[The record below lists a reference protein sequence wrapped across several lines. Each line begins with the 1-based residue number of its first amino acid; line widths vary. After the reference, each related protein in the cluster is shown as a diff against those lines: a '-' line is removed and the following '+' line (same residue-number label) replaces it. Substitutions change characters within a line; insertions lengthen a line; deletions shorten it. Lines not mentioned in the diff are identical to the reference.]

1 MLTGCIYLDRIALPL
16 DGVTPVLIVLSVFWV
31 ESEFLYKKRSCFSRT
46 LQWLNSE
53 FSG

>member
-31 ESEFLYKKRSCFSRT
+31 ESEFLYKKDLVF
-46 LQWLNSE
+46 LGHYN
-53 FSG
+53 G